1 MSEAPASAVRA
12 NAPTALQAS
21 LIAKSRSETPD
32 SFDTSYLVRD
42 TFSSSS
48 KELKPGNQGDTTC
61 IPVS

>member
-48 KELKPGNQGDTTC
+48 
-61 IPVS
+61 